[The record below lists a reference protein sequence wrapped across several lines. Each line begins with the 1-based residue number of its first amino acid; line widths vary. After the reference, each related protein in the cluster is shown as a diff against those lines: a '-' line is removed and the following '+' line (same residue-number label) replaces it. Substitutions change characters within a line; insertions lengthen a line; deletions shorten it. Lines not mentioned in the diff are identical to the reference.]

1 MNAVLTPAANEGRTA
16 RYAQIVRLSKKS
28 EWQIDRDVMQDRQFD
43 FTRNFLPAGLSRV
56 DMIPFLSA
64 QDARLLSQI
73 QGRTYAYIFGLVERF
88 ISAKMLDQGRAHV
101 FDDQL
106 ALEAL
111 VRSSHR
117 VVAVYTQPDRPAG
130 RGQQLAASAV
140 KQCAVRH
147 GLPVEQPATL
157 RESAAVELLQR
168 WAPDVMIVAAYGLL
182 LPQSILQTP
191 RLGCINIHASLL
203 PRWRGAAPIQ
213 RAIAAGDTQTGVTIM
228 QMEAGLDT
236 GPMLLTRAV
245 PIEARETAASLHDR
259 LATLGADAL
268 LVALEEIAQGT
279 AKPRT
284 QPADG
289 VTYATKLRKEEAAI
303 DWSQPA
309 AQIDRQIRAFDPW
322 PVAETRL
329 HGQQLRVWQAM
340 PVDATASRAP
350 GEVLATSAAGI
361 DVSTGEGVLRL
372 TRVQSAG
379 RKAMSAAEF
388 LKAHRL
394 DGAVLGS

>member
-1 MNAVLTPAANEGRTA
+1 VARIAVAATAPFGADVLERLAARHEVAAVLTRP
-16 RYAQIVRLSKKS
+16 
-28 EWQIDRDVMQDRQFD
+28 
-43 FTRNFLPAGLSRV
+43 
-56 DMIPFLSA
+56 
-64 QDARLLSQI
+64 DA
-73 QGRTYAYIFGLVERF
+73 
-88 ISAKMLDQGRAHV
+88 
-101 FDDQL
+101 
-106 ALEAL
+106 
-111 VRSSHR
+111 
-117 VVAVYTQPDRPAG
+117 PAG
-130 RGQQLAASAV
+130 RGRRVVAPPA
-140 KQCAVRH
+140 KQVAERLGIPVLQPDLLEA
-147 GLPVEQPATL
+147 GLDL
-157 RESAAVELLQR
+157 D
-168 WAPDVMIVAAYGLL
+168 APTVVVCAYGLL
-182 LPQSILQTP
+182 VPAPLLAERAWLNVHP
-191 RLGCINIHASLL
+191 SLL

-213 RAIAAGDTQTGVTIM
+213 RAIAAGDAQTGVTIM

-268 LVALEEIAQGT
+268 LDALEEIAQGT
-279 AKPRT
+279 AKPRA

-340 PVDATASRAP
+340 PVDAPASGSP

-361 DVSTGEGVLRL
+361 DVGTGKGVLRL

-379 RKAMSAAEF
+379 RKALSAAEF

>member
-1 MNAVLTPAANEGRTA
+1 VP
-16 RYAQIVRLSKKS
+16 
-28 EWQIDRDVMQDRQFD
+28 
-43 FTRNFLPAGLSRV
+43 
-56 DMIPFLSA
+56 
-64 QDARLLSQI
+64 
-73 QGRTYAYIFGLVERF
+73 
-88 ISAKMLDQGRAHV
+88 
-101 FDDQL
+101 

-111 VRSSHR
+111 LRSSHQ

-157 RESAAVELLQR
+157 REPAALERLQR
-168 WAPDVMIVAAYGLL
+168 WSPDIMVVAAYGLL
-182 LPQSILQTP
+182 LPQAILQTP

-213 RAIAAGDTQTGVTIM
+213 RAIAAGDAQTGVTIM

-236 GPMLLTRAV
+236 GPMLLTRAT
-245 PIEARETAASLHDR
+245 PIDARETAASLHDR
-259 LATLGADAL
+259 LATLGAAAL
-268 LVALEEIAQGT
+268 LDALEEVAQGT
-279 AKPRT
+279 AQPRP
-284 QPADG
+284 QPAEG
-289 VTYATKLRKEEAAI
+289 VTHATKLRKEEAAI

-309 AQIDRQIRAFDPW
+309 AEIDRQIRAFDPW

-329 HGQQLRVWQAM
+329 YGQQLRIWQAM
-340 PVDATASRAP
+340 PVDTPASRAA
-350 GEVLATSAAGI
+350 GEVIATSAAGI
-361 DVSTGEGVLRL
+361 DVSTGKGVLRL

-379 RKAMSAAEF
+379 RKALSAAEF

>member
-1 MNAVLTPAANEGRTA
+1 MP
-16 RYAQIVRLSKKS
+16 
-28 EWQIDRDVMQDRQFD
+28 
-43 FTRNFLPAGLSRV
+43 
-56 DMIPFLSA
+56 
-64 QDARLLSQI
+64 
-73 QGRTYAYIFGLVERF
+73 
-88 ISAKMLDQGRAHV
+88 
-101 FDDQL
+101 

-111 VRSSHR
+111 VRSAHR

-147 GLPVEQPATL
+147 GLPVQQPATL
-157 RESAAVELLQR
+157 REPAAVEQLQS
-168 WAPDVMIVAAYGLL
+168 WSPDVMVVAAYGLL

-213 RAIAAGDTQTGVTIM
+213 RAIAAGDAQSGVTIM

-245 PIEARETAASLHDR
+245 PIDARETAASLHDR
-259 LATLGADAL
+259 LATLGAEAL
-268 LVALEEIAQGT
+268 LAALDEIVRGT
-279 AKPRT
+279 AQPRT
-284 QPADG
+284 QPTDG

-303 DWSQPA
+303 DWSRSA
-309 AQIDRQIRAFDPW
+309 TEIDRQIRAFNPW

-340 PVDATASRAP
+340 PIDAPMSREP
-350 GEVLATSAAGI
+350 GGVIATSAAGI
-361 DVSTGEGVLRL
+361 DVSTGKGVLRL